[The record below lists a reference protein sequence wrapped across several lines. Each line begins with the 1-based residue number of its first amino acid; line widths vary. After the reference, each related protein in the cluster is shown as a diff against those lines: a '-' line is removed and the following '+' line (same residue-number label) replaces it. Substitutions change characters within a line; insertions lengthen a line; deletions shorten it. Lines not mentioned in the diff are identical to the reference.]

1 MTTVPLAFAR
11 RDDRRVLAGVAGGF
25 ADQHGI
31 DPMVVRGALV
41 VLTFAGGLGLVLYAL
56 GALISVSPSAPPAP
70 RHPPDQLRNASVAC
84 VAAGATIVMR
94 STGLWLGD
102 ALMIAIGASVSGL
115 VLLSVLRP
123 GVVDGA
129 RSAGTSELSS
139 PSAAASPL
147 ADLLAGRHARMRL
160 LAGAV
165 LVAVGLV
172 MVGAS
177 GGVSR
182 SLRVGVFATAVTIV
196 GIAVVLGPWLA
207 RVAQEATAERRQRIR
222 AQEREAMAAHLH
234 DSVLQTLA
242 LIQRNADDP
251 RRTVTLA
258 RQQERELRAWLYG
271 AADARAATL
280 ASAVRTIEDEV
291 EASYD
296 VRVEV
301 VVVGDAPMD
310 DGLVSFAA
318 AMREACINAAK
329 HSGVAD
335 MAVFVEIDD
344 ARVEAFIRDR
354 GVGFDPSAT
363 FPDRR
368 GLSQSIVARMAR
380 LGGTAIVES
389 APGEGTE
396 VHLTLPRAA
405 VREGAES

>member
-1 MTTVPLAFAR
+1 MTTMPLAFVR
-11 RDDRRVLAGVAGGF
+11 RDEHRVLAGVAGGF
-25 ADQHGI
+25 ADQHGV

-41 VLTFAGGLGLVLYAL
+41 VLTFAGGIGLVLYAL
-56 GALISVSPSAPPAP
+56 GALLAVAPSGALAP
-70 RHPPDQLRNASVAC
+70 RHPADQRRNAAVAC
-84 VAAGATIVMR
+84 IAAGLTVVMR

-102 ALMIAIGASVSGL
+102 AAMVALSAGVSGL

-123 GVVDGA
+123 GGSSSDADPGA
-129 RSAGTSELSS
+129 APPR
-139 PSAAASPL
+139 SPL
-147 ADLLAGRHARMRL
+147 ADVLAGRHARTRL
-160 LAGAV
+160 IAGAV

-182 SLRVGVFATAVTIV
+182 SLRVGVFATAITIV

-207 RVAQEATAERRQRIR
+207 RVAQEAAAERRQRIR

-258 RQQERELRAWLYG
+258 RQQERELRSWLYG
-271 AADARAATL
+271 GADARAATL
-280 ASAVRTIEDEV
+280 SSAVRAIEDEV

-310 DGLVSFAA
+310 DALAGFVA

-329 HSGVAD
+329 HSGVAEMD
-335 MAVFVEIDD
+335 VYVELDEGG
-344 ARVEAFIRDR
+344 VEAFVRDR
-354 GVGFDPSAT
+354 GSGFDPSVSL
-363 FPDRR
+363 PDRR
-368 GLSQSIVARMAR
+368 GIALSIVGRLAR
-380 LGGTAIVES
+380 LGGEAVVES
-389 APGEGTE
+389 SPGDGTE
-396 VHLTLPRAA
+396 VHLTLPRAGSA
-405 VREGAES
+405 SGPPRDGSSS